1 MTRPDENK
9 DKASFELSDEELKKI
24 VAEADTGG
32 RKPTGLTAQLL
43 LVVALAW
50 SLFQLWIASP
60 LPFSLGVFVFNDTE
74 SRAIHLAF
82 AVFLA
87 FAAYPAF
94 KGSPRDHVPVVD
106 WVFAAVG
113 AFCAAY
119 LFIFYRELAQRPGM
133 PTDLDLAA
141 AVVGMLLLLEAARR
155 ALGLP
160 MVILAAVFLV
170 YIFFGPY
177 MPEVIAH
184 RGASLSK
191 GMSHHVADH
200 RRRVRRRGRGVDQ
213 LHLPVRAVRCAAGDR
228 RRRQLLHQ
236 VGDRL
241 LGHMR
246 GGPAKAAVVASA

>member
-87 FAAYPAF
+87 FADVVGIWIKAVR
-94 KGSPRDHVPVVD
+94 KRGDSDDPRRDE
-106 WVFAAVG
+106 
-113 AFCAAY
+113 
-119 LFIFYRELAQRPGM
+119 I
-133 PTDLDLAA
+133 LAA
-141 AVVGMLLLLEAARR
+141 AANIDPADPSASFFAIPGLFPPELIAARGWR
-155 ALGLP
+155 D
-160 MVILAAVFLV
+160 LV
-170 YIFFGPY
+170 NR
-177 MPEVIAH
+177 EL
-184 RGASLSK
+184 R
-191 GMSHHVADH
+191 
-200 RRRVRRRGRGVDQ
+200 
-213 LHLPVRAVRCAAGDR
+213 
-228 RRRQLLHQ
+228 
-236 VGDRL
+236 
-241 LGHMR
+241 
-246 GGPAKAAVVASA
+246 